1 MDIINI
7 PVGIKNLARRTVP
20 GVLWNYAGHFF
31 GRFAAFYFYDG
42 YKKWHYSQEGE
53 DVILARMFEHQSS
66 GFYVDI
72 GAHHPRR
79 FSNTRLLAE
88 KGWRGINVDPL
99 PGVMKLF
106 RKDRPADINLEI
118 AISQA
123 RGFSPYFMFN

>member
-1 MDIINI
+1 MIIN
-7 PVGIKNLARRTVP
+7 VLAGIRSVARRTVP
-20 GVLWNYAGHFF
+20 GFLLNYARHLF

-42 YKKWHYSQEGE
+42 HKKWHYSQEGE
-53 DVILARMFEHQSS
+53 DVILARMFEHQSP

-88 KGWRGINVDPL
+88 KGWTGINVDPL

-106 RKDRPADINLEI
+106 GKIVRLT
-118 AISQA
+118 
-123 RGFSPYFMFN
+123 